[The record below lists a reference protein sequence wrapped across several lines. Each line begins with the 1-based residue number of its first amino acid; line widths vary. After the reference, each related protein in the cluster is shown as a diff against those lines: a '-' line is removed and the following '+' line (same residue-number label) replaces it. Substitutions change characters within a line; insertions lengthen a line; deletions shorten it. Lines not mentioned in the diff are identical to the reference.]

1 MHMVQSCPGPSVLSG
16 RQHGSFGSL
25 VLLSPQV
32 KVALWFRLG
41 GIVVDVVL
49 SVPYDQDSS
58 VQTPPKDPFYSAGAA
73 LALVVKTHGL
83 NFESLHQ
90 SKLSCLC
97 ELGLKS
103 SFCSAIYSSRVRA
116 CIHLV
121 F

>member
-41 GIVVDVVL
+41 GIVVDVFL

-58 VQTPPKDPFYSAGAA
+58 VQTSEGPILFCWCHTCFGRQNPW
-73 LALVVKTHGL
+73 VK
-83 NFESLHQ
+83 F
-90 SKLSCLC
+90 
-97 ELGLKS
+97 
-103 SFCSAIYSSRVRA
+103 
-116 CIHLV
+116 
-121 F
+121 